1 MGRFKTRKPKHRA
14 AEPFAAADSDA
25 PRLTGW
31 SLSQAFGLATV
42 LGYHRRA
49 AEFNRWAARA
59 RQEREK
65 VNTRKM
71 TSTIHVTIVVL
82 FLSACGMLPPTL
94 ELTSTPEL
102 TPTSEPTSIPG
113 VMSDCFISF
122 QVAAWQDLNGDGLW
136 DVSEP
141 PLEGVKFQ
149 LQGIFAEKWDPEPS
163 SKGDGWFS
171 ILIWSPG
178 DCIEQEYT
186 ITVVPPESYEATTPT
201 AVTFSDSL
209 PFEAQFGFRAA
220 SK

>member
-1 MGRFKTRKPKHRA
+1 LRKTRK
-14 AEPFAAADSDA
+14 
-25 PRLTGW
+25 
-31 SLSQAFGLATV
+31 
-42 LGYHRRA
+42 
-49 AEFNRWAARA
+49 
-59 RQEREK
+59 EK

-82 FLSACGMLPPTL
+82 FLSACVMLPPTL
-94 ELTSTPEL
+94 ELTSTPE
-102 TPTSEPTSIPG
+102 

-122 QVAAWQDLNGDGLW
+122 RVAAWQDLNGNGLW

-171 ILIWSPG
+171 ISIWSPG
-178 DCIEQEYT
+178 DCIDQEYT

-209 PFEAQFGFRAA
+209 PFEAQFGFRAV

>member
-1 MGRFKTRKPKHRA
+1 VDGACILEQKRQNK
-14 AEPFAAADSDA
+14 DISCSVGSINQA
-25 PRLTGW
+25 P
-31 SLSQAFGLATV
+31 
-42 LGYHRRA
+42 
-49 AEFNRWAARA
+49 RWAACV
-59 RQEREK
+59 RQERKK

-82 FLSACGMLPPTL
+82 FLSACGMLPPT
-94 ELTSTPEL
+94 PEP
-102 TPTSEPTSIPG
+102 TPTSEPTSTPE
-113 VMSDCFISF
+113 VLSDCFISF
-122 QVAAWQDLNGDGLW
+122 RVAAWQDLNGDGLW

-149 LQGIFAEKWDPEPS
+149 LQGIFAGKWDPEPS

-178 DCIEQEYT
+178 DCNEQEYT
-186 ITVVPPESYEATTPT
+186 ITVVPPESYEATTPN

-209 PFEAQFGFRAA
+209 PFEAQFGFRAV